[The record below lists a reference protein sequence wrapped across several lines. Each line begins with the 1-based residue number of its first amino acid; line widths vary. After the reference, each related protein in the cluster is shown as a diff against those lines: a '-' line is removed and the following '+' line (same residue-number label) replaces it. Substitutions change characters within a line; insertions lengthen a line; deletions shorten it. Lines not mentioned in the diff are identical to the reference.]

1 VRLVSAVAVSA
12 TLTGAGLAFGIAAA
26 ATPSVPIHVTPSSGG
41 ARTVFV
47 IDFRAPDTT
56 GVNGTLHRFYVLN
69 ASAPSS
75 AVVGGCL
82 AGIDIR
88 VLAARKGSRV
98 RVRLDA
104 GKLGGRWCVGVY
116 RGAINELESPVCPH
130 GLACPTYVRL
140 LGTVGRFALEVRAT
154 PSHEITTT
162 TTTTTPTTTSTPPG
176 NGTPPSFG
184 GLQNAF
190 ACTPG
195 PQRPGETTPFT
206 LSWQAAAD
214 AVTPTSQI
222 VYDVYLASTPGG
234 ESFSTPT
241 WTTDPGVTTYKTPG
255 LPSHGSFYFV
265 VRARDSAGNEDRNT
279 TEVHGSDP
287 CV

>member
-1 VRLVSAVAVSA
+1 MRLVVAVVVSA
-12 TLTGAGLAFGIAAA
+12 TLTGAGLAFGIRAAT
-26 ATPSVPIHVTPSSGG
+26 TPSVPIHVTPSSGG

-47 IDFRAPDTT
+47 IDFRAQDTT
-56 GVNGTLHRFYVLN
+56 GVKGTLQRFYVLN
-69 ASAPSS
+69 ASAPSG
-75 AVVGGCL
+75 AVAGGCL
-82 AGIDIR
+82 AGID
-88 VLAARKGSRV
+88 VHVPASRKGSRV

-104 GKLGGRWCVGVY
+104 GKLGSRWCVGVY
-116 RGAINELESPVCPH
+116 HGAISELESPVCPH

-140 LGTVGRFALEVRAT
+140 LGTVGRFALDVDAS
-154 PSHEITTT
+154 PSTQT
-162 TTTTTPTTTSTPPG
+162 TTTTTPTPPG

-184 GLQNAF
+184 GLQSAF

-206 LSWQAAAD
+206 LSWQAATD
-214 AVTPTSQI
+214 AVTPSSQI
-222 VYDVYLASTPGG
+222 VYDVYLASTPGV
-234 ESFSTPT
+234 ENFSTPT
-241 WTTDPGVTTYKTPG
+241 WTTDPEVTTYKTPG